1 MCLHRSHLTFIVA
14 FADSNFFMHL
24 LSFLGPSPWQRQLA
38 TLVAFLLPALAL
50 SVASGYSYGAVLL
63 LLGALFSLPRWVTVR
78 PDRATVVLA
87 LAMLGMALLW
97 FALSDPRENWGRF
110 DRSLKFALAVPCL
123 LFIAA
128 FPPRARALF
137 WGLLIGCIGVCGVA
151 LWQVHVEG
159 APRASGFPSNRTNA
173 IQWGNLVLLLG
184 AMLAVQTIA
193 LYRQLSR
200 AVVAVA
206 VLAVL
211 AALNASMLS
220 QSRGGWLALL
230 LAIPLGLVLFQRL
243 RPGRLFRIFAGILVA
258 LSLVTALNWEMVE
271 TRWHLMRH
279 EVQVYGAQ
287 READNSVGQRLE
299 HWRYAWDAGR
309 EKPLTGWGM
318 AGYMEDKARRVA
330 AGQYQPAI
338 MEYIYAHNEVL
349 DVFVKTGLVGV
360 GMLLIFYGV
369 PIALFWPSR
378 RRLQAMAGLPDPLK
392 AQMVAVRLSGLCIPV
407 LYMGFGLTQV
417 FFAHNSGIMFYLF
430 MNLAVWGAL
439 LGLQQL
445 PSGAAQS
452 ERAVS

>member
-1 MCLHRSHLTFIVA
+1 M
-14 FADSNFFMHL
+14 
-24 LSFLGPSPWQRQLA
+24 
-38 TLVAFLLPALAL
+38 
-50 SVASGYSYGAVLL
+50 
-63 LLGALFSLPRWVTVR
+63 R

-184 AMLAVQTIA
+184 AMLAVQTMA

-220 QSRGGWLALL
+220 QSRGAGW
-230 LAIPLGLVLFQRL
+230 PCCWR
-243 RPGRLFRIFAGILVA
+243 FRWCLYCFSGCAQAGC
-258 LSLVTALNWEMVE
+258 
-271 TRWHLMRH
+271 
-279 EVQVYGAQ
+279 
-287 READNSVGQRLE
+287 SVF
-299 HWRYAWDAGR
+299 WRASWWR
-309 EKPLTGWGM
+309 
-318 AGYMEDKARRVA
+318 
-330 AGQYQPAI
+330 
-338 MEYIYAHNEVL
+338 
-349 DVFVKTGLVGV
+349 
-360 GMLLIFYGV
+360 
-369 PIALFWPSR
+369 
-378 RRLQAMAGLPDPLK
+378 
-392 AQMVAVRLSGLCIPV
+392 
-407 LYMGFGLTQV
+407 
-417 FFAHNSGIMFYLF
+417 
-430 MNLAVWGAL
+430 
-439 LGLQQL
+439 
-445 PSGAAQS
+445 
-452 ERAVS
+452 

>member
-1 MCLHRSHLTFIVA
+1 
-14 FADSNFFMHL
+14 MHF
-24 LSFLGPSPWQRQLA
+24 LSFFGPSPWQRQLA

-63 LLGALFSLPRWVTVR
+63 LLGALFSLPRWATMR

-184 AMLAVQTIA
+184 AMLAVQTMA

-230 LAIPLGLVLFQRL
+230 LAIPLVLVLFQRL
-243 RPGRLFRIFAGILVA
+243 RPGRLFRILAGILVA
-258 LSLVTALNWEMVE
+258 LTLVTALNWEMVE

-287 READNSVGQRLE
+287 READNSVGQRL
-299 HWRYAWDAGR
+299 
-309 EKPLTGWGM
+309 
-318 AGYMEDKARRVA
+318 
-330 AGQYQPAI
+330 
-338 MEYIYAHNEVL
+338 
-349 DVFVKTGLVGV
+349 
-360 GMLLIFYGV
+360 
-369 PIALFWPSR
+369 
-378 RRLQAMAGLPDPLK
+378 
-392 AQMVAVRLSGLCIPV
+392 
-407 LYMGFGLTQV
+407 
-417 FFAHNSGIMFYLF
+417 
-430 MNLAVWGAL
+430 
-439 LGLQQL
+439 
-445 PSGAAQS
+445 
-452 ERAVS
+452 